1 MNILSFIISLVGS
14 LKKVIEHDIRSETLT
29 SIKSS
34 MDSFYVRWSDKA
46 VAERSFFLGTFR
58 LALFAFL
65 VLLCGVASMADSF
78 FPESILIKT
87 FITAD
92 IILIFFVV
100 FSSPSDSMELK
111 KETKRLILMLSKIFL
126 AAAVVT
132 IILQKIMHE
141 RLHVNG
147 YEDIVSL
154 LSITIF
160 LLLLGTALWLLKLIP
175 FLITEYFYRALKKS
189 KQHESDQLGH
199 FIRYLGLFMKILKW
213 GVPIFLLFGNRFV
226 QWIFW

>member
-1 MNILSFIISLVGS
+1 MNILSFIISIVGS
-14 LKKVIEHDIRSETLT
+14 SRKVIEHDIRSETLM
-29 SIKSS
+29 SIKSV
-34 MDSFYVRWSDKA
+34 MDSFYVRWSNKA

-58 LALFAFL
+58 LALFVFL
-65 VLLCGVASMADSF
+65 VLLCGIASVADSF
-78 FPESILIKT
+78 SSEFMHIKT
-87 FITAD
+87 VIIAD

-132 IILQKIMHE
+132 IILQK
-141 RLHVNG
+141 RLHVTG
-147 YEDIVSL
+147 YENIVSL

-175 FLITEYFYRALKKS
+175 YLITAYFYGALKKS

-199 FIRYLGLFMKILKW
+199 FIRYLGLFMKILKG
-213 GVPIFLLFGNRFV
+213 GVLIFFLFGNRFV
-226 QWIFW
+226 NWIF